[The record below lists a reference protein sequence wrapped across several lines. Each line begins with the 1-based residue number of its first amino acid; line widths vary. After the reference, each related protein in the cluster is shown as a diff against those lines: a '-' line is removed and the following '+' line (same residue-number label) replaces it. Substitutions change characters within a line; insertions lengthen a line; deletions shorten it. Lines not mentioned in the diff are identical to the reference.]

1 MKKNNWMRKVI
12 YSGVGIAF
20 FALVMAVLLH
30 TAQNG
35 VATTEILPTINPDP
49 VYVVCESGEELQ
61 VELTAKEDF
70 SISGFQLLLV
80 NVSEESSGTLRIA
93 LTDSEANL
101 MLMQTVPVE
110 TITPGKWV
118 TVSGDAAFV
127 RGQKYQLSLL
137 ADSSEPYFMQVPEG
151 WGEDLPFEETVWQN
165 GEALPVGISLGI
177 LQVEPTA
184 VTYGDIFYYSV
195 PASIL
200 LLVVFLLLIWVGKE
214 KLLSFLHRLPVDTC
228 IRKYGNDVFLVLLF
242 AAICISI
249 YSRAYLNAI
258 YISADSTGYMREA
271 VNLVQGNGFSYDG
284 LAGYRS
290 WFANWPVL
298 YPAMIAFVMVVTKV
312 NAYLASKLLTMV
324 LVGLI
329 LIVLRVVF
337 RKEAWIYA
345 LCLTNI
351 GFLNLCYYTWSEIPF
366 MLFLLCYGLVLARI
380 VGEKESSLKSYLLL
394 GAMGLGCFLTRYYG
408 AYVFIVTGLYV
419 LLFFVA
425 FCRKKKKRY
434 LMGALKLGITTL
446 VSGILSVAYLL
457 LNKMMNGMASGV
469 SRTMWWDDYQ
479 TLTNDLIETL
489 ITEFFNV
496 FSIQIPEFLENYPY
510 SLKVFVVLLI
520 LVGVALIVIRYGRHF
535 SRESVLITMA
545 VSYEII
551 FIGIRYVSSMDTFYF
566 RFFEPATF
574 LLCIGIL
581 GLLIPQL
588 REKKALRYLGGT
600 VTVLVVLSVA
610 ALYENGALKT
620 DNCYYEAMA
629 EQWDQAYAELPTR
642 SVVIFNDIDFRSS
655 WYRPD
660 IVEGTIT
667 PADTKES
674 IKATYYGS
682 DYLCIRAEFA
692 QTMLESGEYE
702 EQVSDWLRQG
712 LEEVKEGNAYVVLP
726 LTE

>member
-12 YSGVGIAF
+12 YSGVGIVF

-118 TVSGDAAFV
+118 TVSGDASFV
-127 RGQKYQLSLL
+127 KGQKYQLSLL

-165 GEALPVGISLGI
+165 GEVLPVGISLGI

-214 KLLSFLHRLPVDTC
+214 KLLSVLHRLPVDTC

-298 YPAMIAFVMVVTKV
+298 YPVMIAFVMVVTKV

-380 VGEKESSLKSYLLL
+380 VGETESSLKWYLLL

-419 LLFFVA
+419 LLFFVD
-425 FCRKKKKRY
+425 FCRKKEKRY

-457 LNKMMNGMASGV
+457 LNKKMNGMASGV

-520 LVGVALIVIRYGRHF
+520 LVGVALIVIQYGRHF

-588 REKKALRYLGGT
+588 REKKALRYLGGM
-600 VTVLVVLSVA
+600 VTMLVVLSVT